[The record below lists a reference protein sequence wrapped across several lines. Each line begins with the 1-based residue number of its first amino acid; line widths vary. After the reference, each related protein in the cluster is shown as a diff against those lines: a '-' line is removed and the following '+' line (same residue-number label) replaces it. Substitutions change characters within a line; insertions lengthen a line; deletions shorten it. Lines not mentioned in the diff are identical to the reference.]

1 MIFVTYRRVCLAFL
15 KQLWS
20 SIRHALPVVTWRSRA
35 VSDVVP
41 ASPAIAHVLPAAPPH
56 ESTVTTDALGQ
67 VVTHLEYLGYEIQ
80 PAREGWN
87 HAQHPY
93 RYDFYFRLFAQGV
106 RLHCN
111 VGIGASIGNS
121 RAAWLEFLNTANE
134 RGQIAQFSLFE
145 GETGGYGVRMWAFV
159 SGAYSRPAFATAM
172 DMWQN
177 DLDLVRRKPE
187 FRHGSDTD
195 EGDDVAAVTVN

>member
-1 MIFVTYRRVCLAFL
+1 
-15 KQLWS
+15 
-20 SIRHALPVVTWRSRA
+20 

-41 ASPAIAHVLPAAPPH
+41 ASPEIAHVLPSRPPH
-56 ESTVTTDALGQ
+56 ESTGTPDAIGQ
-67 VVTHLEYLGYEIQ
+67 VVTHLENLGYEIQ
-80 PAREGWN
+80 SGREGWN
-87 HAQHPY
+87 T
-93 RYDFYFRLFAQGV
+93 RSTRIGTIFIFRVFAQGV
-106 RLHCN
+106 RLNCT
-111 VGIGASIGNS
+111 VGIGASIRNS

-145 GETGGYGVRMWAFV
+145 GETGGYGLRMCAFV

-172 DMWQN
+172 DMWQK

-187 FRHGSDTD
+187 FRQETGD